1 MAERIP
7 LVIADGV
14 VSELPVGDT
23 LFPRAGSYA
32 FSPTSVQS
40 VLPVTV
46 PLGQQWV
53 LYSDTLYVDDDLTLL
68 GDLVMLL

>member
-23 LFPRAGSYA
+23 LVPRAGSYA

-40 VLPVTV
+40 GLPVTV